1 MKANFNASVAMVVA
15 GTVIVSATLLA
26 RAQAA
31 PDKSA
36 ETLAAAGFKPVMNV
50 HDMMEGQNKLF
61 GEITDGITDKKFRD
75 AAKAAWLLAEIA
87 NVNQYQQEDSQYR
100 AFARKMSEDSIT
112 LARALKKGDEKA
124 AVDARRLVSQTCQAC
139 HDQFKK

>member
-1 MKANFNASVAMVVA
+1 MQSKQAVA
-15 GTVIVSATLLA
+15 GAIAMAAILSASLLA
-26 RAQAA
+26 WAQAG
-31 PDKSA
+31 PDKKT
-36 ETLAAAGFKPVMNV
+36 ETPPLPAFKPVLSV

-61 GEITDGITDKKFRD
+61 GEITDGITDKKYRD

-87 NVNQYQQEDSQYR
+87 NVNQYQHDDDAYR
-100 AFARKMSEDSIT
+100 TFAKKMSEDCVK

-124 AVDARRLVSQTCQAC
+124 AVEARRMVSQTCQAC